1 MEENVNMAGMR
12 PEFCSHSA
20 RVMSFKSKKTLPK
33 ASRWPH
39 PPLFPLTAEVLA
51 SAGYFH
57 DPADNEPDRTTCWMC
72 GESMKGWA
80 EDDDP
85 WELHLTWSPKC
96 SFARIALL
104 EHQRDTKKPSWSDLP
119 GHSWGP
125 TQEWFPRGSTLIEAR
140 LATFCGSDG
149 PWKHEGK
156 NGIPT
161 RLELARAGFHF
172 TPNLFKKGRKF
183 DVDDT
188 TSCCY
193 CHRSVTE
200 WEVDDDPVSVHLKKG
215 ACIFFTATQ
224 PAENPKKANVKPKKK
239 PSKAPDSGPSN
250 STKDLNADSSIVVMD
265 NVSVVIEKSSRSKK
279 KPSSTASSAPKT
291 GKRVLAS
298 STSGTFTAA
307 NESLVDL
314 EDSIQHKPSQA
325 SRKVQAPSDA
335 LPSPEPVPEQIM
347 SKPPVA
353 LAKSTR
359 LSRSTT
365 KIATAPTSSNRS
377 TSSNPANRLRTR
389 ASSNA
394 SSTMEDPA
402 RLTLNQ
408 TWDDQ
413 SQPPTEDE
421 EQVPKPKKPTRPKKT
436 TKLSQPTSVVG
447 SKTEDN
453 CPVRQTNLNESQ
465 QQMLVTSETI
475 VNGED
480 SKVVEEEIITT
491 KKTRLPGKKKTQ
503 LSQSLRSEAP
513 TPALIDPPAN
523 KQLLKSLGIN
533 SPGRSKG
540 LLPSLFP
547 GFNAQAPQLYPSLLP
562 IAAKMPSGSTSEQV
576 KSPLAADP
584 VSKGGELVPADMDNL
599 LEKYLSQE
607 SKPIPEGWLANPY
620 NPSRPFPP
628 LTNEEK
634 SMPLSQY
641 FAYRAH
647 QEEQAFL
654 EWVEMYQLKPW
665 LDSVEKGR
673 LIVQNLVEIR
683 LSSSNSIGKLALGS
697 HDQSSGHKE
706 NFKVFNHL

>member
-1 MEENVNMAGMR
+1 
-12 PEFCSHSA
+12 
-20 RVMSFKSKKTLPK
+20 
-33 ASRWPH
+33 
-39 PPLFPLTAEVLA
+39 
-51 SAGYFH
+51 
-57 DPADNEPDRTTCWMC
+57 
-72 GESMKGWA
+72 
-80 EDDDP
+80 
-85 WELHLTWSPKC
+85 
-96 SFARIALL
+96 
-104 EHQRDTKKPSWSDLP
+104 
-119 GHSWGP
+119 
-125 TQEWFPRGSTLIEAR
+125 
-140 LATFCGSDG
+140 
-149 PWKHEGK
+149 
-156 NGIPT
+156 
-161 RLELARAGFHF
+161 
-172 TPNLFKKGRKF
+172 
-183 DVDDT
+183 
-188 TSCCY
+188 
-193 CHRSVTE
+193 
-200 WEVDDDPVSVHLKKG
+200 
-215 ACIFFTATQ
+215 
-224 PAENPKKANVKPKKK
+224 
-239 PSKAPDSGPSN
+239 
-250 STKDLNADSSIVVMD
+250 
-265 NVSVVIEKSSRSKK
+265 
-279 KPSSTASSAPKT
+279 
-291 GKRVLAS
+291 
-298 STSGTFTAA
+298 
-307 NESLVDL
+307 
-314 EDSIQHKPSQA
+314 
-325 SRKVQAPSDA
+325 
-335 LPSPEPVPEQIM
+335 
-347 SKPPVA
+347 
-353 LAKSTR
+353 
-359 LSRSTT
+359 
-365 KIATAPTSSNRS
+365 
-377 TSSNPANRLRTR
+377 
-389 ASSNA
+389 
-394 SSTMEDPA
+394 MEDPA

-413 SQPPTEDE
+413 SQPPNRRRGTN
-421 EQVPKPKKPTRPKKT
+421 
-436 TKLSQPTSVVG
+436 
-447 SKTEDN
+447 N

-607 SKPIPEGWLANPY
+607 SKPIPEGC
-620 NPSRPFPP
+620 
-628 LTNEEK
+628 
-634 SMPLSQY
+634 QY

>member
-1 MEENVNMAGMR
+1 MAGMR

-33 ASRWPH
+33 ASQ
-39 PPLFPLTAEVLA
+39 VLA

-85 WELHLTWSPKC
+85 GNYTLLGC

-172 TPNLFKKGRKF
+172 TPNLFKKGAN
-183 DVDDT
+183 
-188 TSCCY
+188 
-193 CHRSVTE
+193 
-200 WEVDDDPVSVHLKKG
+200 DDPVSVHLKKG

-307 NESLVDL
+307 NESL
-314 EDSIQHKPSQA
+314 HKPSQA
-325 SRKVQAPSDA
+325 SCKVQAPSDA

-413 SQPPTEDE
+413 SQPQTEDE
-421 EQVPKPKKPTRPKKT
+421 E
-436 TKLSQPTSVVG
+436 QPTSVVG

-513 TPALIDPPAN
+513 TPALIDPPATATT
-523 KQLLKSLGIN
+523 KKSGDQLTWKKW
-533 SPGRSKG
+533 R
-540 LLPSLFP
+540 
-547 GFNAQAPQLYPSLLP
+547 
-562 IAAKMPSGSTSEQV
+562 
-576 KSPLAADP
+576 
-584 VSKGGELVPADMDNL
+584 LVPADMDNL

-683 LSSSNSIGKLALGS
+683 L
-697 HDQSSGHKE
+697 
-706 NFKVFNHL
+706 FF